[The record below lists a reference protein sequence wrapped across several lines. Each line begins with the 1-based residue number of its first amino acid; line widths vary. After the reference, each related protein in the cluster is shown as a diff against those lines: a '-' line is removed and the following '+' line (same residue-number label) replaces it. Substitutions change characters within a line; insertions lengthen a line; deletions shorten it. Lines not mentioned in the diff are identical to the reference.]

1 MWMKNELNP
10 YKPCN
15 NPLSPL
21 FTYLLSPPDPTSSP
35 NIDNSSFEYFLAL
48 VHLVCSPPP
57 NLPWKSQQ
65 KTTKARFKVGSFN
78 RRPSWRS
85 SLGFRVFHVSG
96 GRGACQH
103 LCHFEAEALI
113 ICKGLKLT
121 HAQLGMGYRQL

>member
-10 YKPCN
+10 YKPYN

-21 FTYLLSPPDPTSSP
+21 LTYLLSPPDPTSSP
-35 NIDNSSFEYFLAL
+35 NIDSSFEYFRCAVAL
-48 VHLVCSPPP
+48 VHLVCSPP
-57 NLPWKSQQ
+57 NLPWKFQQ
-65 KTTKARFKVGSFN
+65 KPIKARFKVESFN

-85 SLGFRVFHVSG
+85 SLGFRVFHVTG

-121 HAQLGMGYRQL
+121 HAQLGMGYRN